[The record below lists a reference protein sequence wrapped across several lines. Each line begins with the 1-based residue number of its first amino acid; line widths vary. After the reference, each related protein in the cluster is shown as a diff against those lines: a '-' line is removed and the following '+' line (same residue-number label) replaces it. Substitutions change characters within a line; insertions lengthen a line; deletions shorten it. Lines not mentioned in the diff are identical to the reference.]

1 MFNSIVSFEL
11 ISHLLV
17 FAPVNVN
24 WVPFIDFVIMFAQ
37 VVQFF
42 NQRNPSLTS
51 IPAGI
56 YLLKVKNR
64 NSRTRCEIYLK
75 LQRHQND
82 ANDVVLLSLLLT
94 EDAFAGWDSISFLQ
108 SVSHSNP
115 RQQPLVQTQYCKNYL
130 QVIKITSRW
139 LRKCNQQSLNTK
151 MVGSLVVSSQ
161 SKFENSCDFL
171 NGILLQ
177 NE

>member
-17 FAPVNVN
+17 FEPVNVS

-42 NQRNPSLTS
+42 NHRNPSLTS

-94 EDAFAGWDSISFLQ
+94 LKMHLPAGILSLS
-108 SVSHSNP
+108 
-115 RQQPLVQTQYCKNYL
+115 Y
-130 QVIKITSRW
+130 SRW
-139 LRKCNQQSLNTK
+139 AIPIHDSSLWSKHNTARII
-151 MVGSLVVSSQ
+151 
-161 SKFENSCDFL
+161 SKW
-171 NGILLQ
+171 
-177 NE
+177 